1 MGRNIQR
8 LSTKA
13 VAAKRKPG
21 YYADG
26 LGLYLQV
33 SETGT
38 KSWIFRFRLPGMVT
52 KTGKPKSAEMGLGML
67 ETVPLGDARRR
78 ATDARA
84 LVLDG
89 INPIEARKAA
99 KLAQASASGVKLFSD
114 VAAAFIK
121 ANREEWKNAKHASQW
136 ENTLST
142 YAYPKIGAL
151 PVHMI
156 AAGHINDIL
165 QPIWTEKRETAT
177 RLRGCIEKILD
188 RATALGYRTGPN
200 PARWRGNLDHILPRD
215 KRRSRIKHHAALAFD
230 EIGAFLAKLHA
241 QEGIAARALEFLILT
256 AARTGEAIGMKWA
269 EVDLDNALWTIPA
282 ERMKTARE
290 HRVPLPPRAVALL
303 RALPNLGDFVFPGR
317 AKDKPLSN
325 MAMLQLLERM
335 GRADLTV
342 HGFRSTFRD
351 WAAERTNFPREV
363 CEMALAHAVEDVTE
377 AAYRRGDLFDKRRRL
392 MEEWARHC
400 GRKEGAAKVIPMPRK
415 FSR

>member
-1 MGRNIQR
+1 MTRQVQR
-8 LSTKA
+8 LSAKA
-13 VAAKRKPG
+13 VSAKRKPG

-33 SETGT
+33 SQTGT
-38 KSWIFRFRLPGMVT
+38 KSWIFRFRLPGMIT
-52 KTGKPKSAEMGLGML
+52 ESGKPKSAEMGLGML
-67 ETVPLGDARRR
+67 ETVPLADARRR
-78 ATDARA
+78 AADARA

-99 KLAQASASGVKLFSD
+99 KLAQARASGVKLFSD

-121 ANREEWKNAKHASQW
+121 ANRDEWKNAKHASQW

-142 YAYPKIGAL
+142 YAYPKIGTM

-177 RLRGCIEKILD
+177 RLRGRLEKILD

-215 KRRSRIKHHAALAFD
+215 KRRSRIKHHAALPFD
-230 EIGAFLAKLHA
+230 EIRDFLTKLNA
-241 QEGIAARALEFLILT
+241 QEGVAARALEFLILT

-282 ERMKTARE
+282 DRMKSTRE
-290 HRVPLPPRAVALL
+290 HRVPLSPRAVALL
-303 RALPNLGDFVFPGR
+303 RALPKMGDYVFPGR
-317 AKDKPLSN
+317 SGDKPLSN

-335 GRADLTV
+335 ERGDLTV

-377 AAYRRGDLFDKRRRL
+377 AAYRRGDLFEKRARL
-392 MEEWARHC
+392 MAEWAKHC
-400 GRKEGAAKVIPMPRK
+400 DNPKSTGKVVSLAR
-415 FSR
+415 SA

>member
-1 MGRNIQR
+1 VGRNIQR
-8 LSTKA
+8 LSTKG
-13 VAAKRKPG
+13 VAAKRKRG

-38 KSWIFRFRLPGMVT
+38 KSWIFRFRLPGMIT

-67 ETVPLGDARRR
+67 ETVPLADARRR
-78 ATDARA
+78 AADARK

-89 INPIEARKAA
+89 INPIEARNAA
-99 KLAQASASGVKLFSD
+99 KLAQARASGVELFSD
-114 VAAAFIK
+114 VADAFIK
-121 ANREEWKNAKHASQW
+121 ANRDEWKSAKHASQW

-177 RLRGCIEKILD
+177 RLRGRIEKILD

-200 PARWRGNLDHILPRD
+200 PARWRGNLDHILPKD
-215 KRRSRIKHHAALAFD
+215 KRRSRIKHHAALPFD

-256 AARTGEAIGMKWA
+256 AVRTGEVIGAKPD
-269 EVDLDNALWTIPA
+269 EFDLDAALWTIPA
-282 ERMKTARE
+282 ERMKSGRE
-290 HRVPLPPRAVALL
+290 HRVPLSPRAVALM
-303 RALPNLGDFVFPGR
+303 RALPKMGKYVFPGR
-317 AKDKPLSN
+317 AGDKPLSN

-335 GRADLTV
+335 ERDDLTV
-342 HGFRSTFRD
+342 HGFRSTFCD

-377 AAYRRGDLFDKRRRL
+377 AAYRRGDLFEKRRRL
-392 MEEWARHC
+392 MEEWATHC
-400 GRKEGAAKVIPMPRK
+400 ENTKNAGKVIPLRGAA
-415 FSR
+415 